1 MLSRPRILPTRP
13 RWAPARYPFRAPWR
27 APDLAVAFR
36 LRVAAA
42 FFAARDRAAA
52 GRLAEALPPRGPPIL
67 PPRFEDTLV
76 SGTPRPEPLL
86 LPPPVSLLT
95 VAHARR
101 SASFLPTPRCSYP
114 SSMCSARRFCLS
126 V

>member
-1 MLSRPRILPTRP
+1 L
-13 RWAPARYPFRAPWR
+13 RADLR
-27 APDLAVAFR
+27 APDLAGAFR
-36 LRVAAA
+36 LRVAVA
-42 FFAARDRAAA
+42 FIAERDRAAA

-76 SGTPRPEPLL
+76 SGAPRPEPLL

-101 SASFLPTPRCSYP
+101 SASFLPRPRRSYP
-114 SSMCSARRFCLS
+114 SSMC
-126 V
+126 

>member
-1 MLSRPRILPTRP
+1 VRISSRPRLTRP
-13 RWAPARYPFRAPWR
+13 RWSLESYFFRAALRVPGR
-27 APDLAVAFR
+27 AAAFR

-42 FFAARDRAAA
+42 FFAERDRAAA
-52 GRLAEALPPRGPPIL
+52 GRPAEALPPRGPPIL

-95 VAHARR
+95 VAQARR
-101 SASFLPTPRCSYP
+101 SASFLPTPRC
-114 SSMCSARRFCLS
+114 
-126 V
+126 